1 VHEGVARA
9 HRGFDNAAVR
19 IVDSRTIELIERT
32 GEKVIER
39 ERASLPH
46 MMAWQIKLRFHRVTQ
61 LNRMIPYDC
70 TENDRN
76 PVVSGREADNRAA
89 LTLPYP
95 ADPNRRLAASD

>member
-1 VHEGVARA
+1 MHEGVARA

-39 ERASLPH
+39 ESFTTSHDGLANQIEVSSRDAVESHDSLR
-46 MMAWQIKLRFHRVTQ
+46 LHRERSQ
-61 LNRMIPYDC
+61 SG
-70 TENDRN
+70 
-76 PVVSGREADNRAA
+76 SGREADNRAA

-95 ADPNRRLAASD
+95 ADPNRRLAVSD